1 MSSILIL
8 YFIDT
13 TELVT
18 LKQTYTEERIVAGI
32 CVIDNYD
39 DLMQSME
46 DPLKPQILAEIDK
59 RVVSW
64 FSFTDGIIK
73 KFERDKYLF
82 IFEQKY
88 MKEFE
93 ENKFDIL
100 DSVKEIN
107 IGNKLP
113 VTLSLGFGL
122 NGGTLAENLRYAAA
136 SIDLALGRGGD
147 QAVLKNGEN
156 FSFFGGKSG
165 NWKRGRK

>member
-1 MSSILIL
+1 M
-8 YFIDT
+8 
-13 TELVT
+13 
-18 LKQTYTEERIVAGI
+18 
-32 CVIDNYD
+32 
-39 DLMQSME
+39 
-46 DPLKPQILAEIDK
+46 
-59 RVVSW
+59 VSW
-64 FSFTDGIIK
+64 FSFTDSIIK

-136 SIDLALGRGGD
+136 SIDLALGRGRRPGS
-147 QAVLKNGEN
+147 AEKR
-156 FSFFGGKSG
+156 GKLQLLWREIG